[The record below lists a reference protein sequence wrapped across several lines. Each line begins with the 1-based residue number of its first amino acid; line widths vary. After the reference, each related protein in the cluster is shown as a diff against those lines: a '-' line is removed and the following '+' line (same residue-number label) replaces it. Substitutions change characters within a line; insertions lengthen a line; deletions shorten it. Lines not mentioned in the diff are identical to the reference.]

1 METKGPPYIYT
12 KLRDLPA
19 SGRVHVYGV
28 VRSVNDIGFGPT
40 IQLQDEN
47 TSVPVKISEKSSKYF
62 DTLLPNDILRLH
74 RAQIGT
80 YHDESVL
87 LVDVNNSGCHAVA
100 WRGQS
105 DTPHVV
111 TSNKYTL
118 TDADIDRIA
127 SLRKLIPTDD
137 PSDVPSNPVHDVAAN
152 TSQQSHRTTETDK
165 KQVIPKIRRIT
176 EDLSNATDIPR
187 LGSRFFNWYAQV
199 LGVYKAKGEPF
210 TVFIRA
216 WDGTKPRFPA
226 WRNMFHA
233 DAMSIDVTYC
243 EIPATLYHAI
253 EAYTV
258 DICCYGDWAK
268 KAAKLQIRDVVHLC
282 NVRNYTSQS
291 NRSSAIT
298 VHEGGLQFGRA
309 LDVLDEENPKH
320 FEISKQCADAL
331 SVNFGSSNATLGSDS
346 TVNLTPIVPE
356 NVVAQSTPVLSGVD
370 CMDVAPQPEVQNMHK
385 SVEDDDF
392 SREVSQNVVNMKP
405 SDGQNADKPI
415 GELASSATM
424 SPSRGATGIP
434 MKVIT
439 NSSIVVETPEAVIQS
454 AVRKSPRK
462 RVSVGRCEA
471 PSSSKRSNDVV
482 VINEDAGQPIEESE
496 SLDFCQPSTSKQP
509 HPATLNYEENIEEP
523 HVCNDMS
530 ERTSFADQK
539 EVRNEEEGNFEGLTK
554 KIIEAFSRSN
564 FTRRLEKLRKPAVFP
579 YSLTDEMEKMLELNV
594 GDHVYFVNFAVASL
608 ETLKDAD
615 YLRNSLVFTAKCAT
629 CGNEVIVQR
638 SSKAR
643 CPKCFVER
651 KLLSDVILSY
661 RITVP
666 VEYKRRDGTPAPL
679 LLEIAREVWAA
690 LPGSPAVFGIDHVMK
705 LYLEKNLREFV
716 THINHMIRFVEAV
729 VKARKL
735 RVHRAKIHD
744 VNKSN
749 GSLTLFVDSCEFA
762 PR

>member
-62 DTLLPNDILRLH
+62 DSLLPNDILRLH

-118 TDADIDRIA
+118 TDADIDR
-127 SLRKLIPTDD
+127 SDSKNTPDYGGLIECYGY
-137 PSDVPSNPVHDVAAN
+137 
-152 TSQQSHRTTETDK
+152 TTFGESVF
-165 KQVIPKIRRIT
+165 Q
-176 EDLSNATDIPR
+176 L
-187 LGSRFFNWYAQV
+187 V

-370 CMDVAPQPEVQNMHK
+370 CM
-385 SVEDDDF
+385 
-392 SREVSQNVVNMKP
+392 
-405 SDGQNADKPI
+405 
-415 GELASSATM
+415 
-424 SPSRGATGIP
+424 
-434 MKVIT
+434 KVIT
-439 NSSIVVETPEAVIQS
+439 NSSIVVETPEAVVQS
-454 AVRKSPRK
+454 AVRKSP
-462 RVSVGRCEA
+462 
-471 PSSSKRSNDVV
+471 
-482 VINEDAGQPIEESE
+482 QSE

-509 HPATLNYEENIEEP
+509 HLATLNYEENIE
-523 HVCNDMS
+523 VCNDMS
-530 ERTSFADQK
+530 ERTSFAGQK